1 MTNNQ
6 TLVLIILTFIILIT
20 LVNVIISIIERR
32 KQIAKI
38 NTLWDNKLKLES
50 FIRPNSRFD
59 AQYRAYRDHYNKQSF
74 IDDKTWSDLNM
85 DTLFHKI
92 NFNFTAIGE
101 MRLYATLRGM
111 FKVNQTSLINMFKD
125 NKVFRLNVSYILSK
139 IGKNVYPLFP
149 DQMLPSKRNILL
161 MFCPLLPFIGF
172 AFIFLIPSNGILI
185 CLTFMIL
192 NAILSFKLKKSYD
205 QDLKSI
211 FYTANVIK
219 QSQALSKIESTP
231 AISVD
236 FTHFKASRR
245 FSGLLARVESQDM
258 VSSIIMFIKLVFM
271 IDYVLFHLI
280 QRSYFKYQ
288 EEVMACYDYI
298 SILDNHYS
306 IAMYQHTLTHYCY
319 PKINNNI
326 NGLQTKSIIHPL
338 LDEENAIANTID
350 ISNHILLTGSNASGK
365 STFMKAV
372 ALNLI
377 LAQSI
382 QTATAHSFIY
392 QPGYVMTS
400 MANAD
405 DVLSGDSYFMSELKS
420 IRRLFNTYQ
429 CNKIYCFIDEIFKGT
444 NTTERIAASE
454 SVLSFLDNQKAYHVI
469 AATHDVELSILLENT
484 YNNYHFNESI
494 QENSIFF
501 DYKIKPGKAN
511 TRNAIELLRITQ
523 FPIDIYP
530 ACSTKYS
537 KPLELISLIFIKK
550 LSAYLKVVT
559 LR

>member
-50 FIRPNSRFD
+50 FIRPNSRFN
-59 AQYRAYRDHYNKQSF
+59 AQYHAYRDHYNEQSF
-74 IDDKTWSDLNM
+74 IDDKTWLDLNM

-172 AFIFLIPSNGILI
+172 AFIFLIPSKGILI

-205 QDLKSI
+205 QDLKSV

-288 EEVMACYDYI
+288 EEVMACYDHI
-298 SILDNHYS
+298 SLLDNHYS

-326 NGLQTKSIIHPL
+326 NGLQMKSIIHPL

-454 SVLSFLDNQKAYHVI
+454 SVLSYLDNQKAYQVI

-523 FPIDIYP
+523 FPIDIYQR
-530 ACSTKYS
+530 AQQNIRN
-537 KPLELISLIFIKK
+537 L
-550 LSAYLKVVT
+550 
-559 LR
+559 

>member
-59 AQYRAYRDHYNKQSF
+59 AQYRTYRDHYNKQSF

-139 IGKNVYPLFP
+139 IGKNVYPFFP

-172 AFIFLIPSNGILI
+172 AFIFLIPSKGILI

-205 QDLKSI
+205 QDLKSV

-298 SILDNHYS
+298 SLLDNHYS

-326 NGLQTKSIIHPL
+326 NGLQMKSIIHPL

-454 SVLSFLDNQKAYHVI
+454 SVLSYLDNQKAYQVI

-523 FPIDIYP
+523 FPIDIYQR
-530 ACSTKYS
+530 AQQNIRN
-537 KPLELISLIFIKK
+537 L
-550 LSAYLKVVT
+550 
-559 LR
+559 

>member
-59 AQYRAYRDHYNKQSF
+59 AQYHAYRDHYNEQSF
-74 IDDKTWSDLNM
+74 IDDKTWLDLNM

-111 FKVNQTSLINMFKD
+111 FKVNQTSLINMFKE

-149 DQMLPSKRNILL
+149 DQMLPTKRNILL
-161 MFCPLLPFIGF
+161 MFCPLLPFIGV
-172 AFIFLIPSNGILI
+172 AFIFLIPSKGILI

-258 VSSIIMFIKLVFM
+258 ASSIIMFIKLVFM

-319 PKINNNI
+319 PKINHNI
-326 NGLQTKSIIHPL
+326 NGLQMKSIIHPL

-420 IRRLFNTYQ
+420 IRRLFNTHQ

-454 SVLSFLDNQKAYHVI
+454 SVLSYLDNQKAYQVI
-469 AATHDVELSILLENT
+469 AATHDVELSTLLENT

-523 FPIDIYP
+523 FPIDIYQR
-530 ACSTKYS
+530 AQQNIRN
-537 KPLELISLIFIKK
+537 L
-550 LSAYLKVVT
+550 
-559 LR
+559 

>member
-59 AQYRAYRDHYNKQSF
+59 AQYHAYRDHYNEQSF

-111 FKVNQTSLINMFKD
+111 FKVNQTSLINMFKE

-149 DQMLPSKRNILL
+149 DQMLPTKRNILL

-172 AFIFLIPSNGILI
+172 AFIFLIPSKGILI

-258 VSSIIMFIKLVFM
+258 ASSIIMFIKLVFM
-271 IDYVLFHLI
+271 IDYFLFHLI

-319 PKINNNI
+319 PKINHNI
-326 NGLQTKSIIHPL
+326 NGLQMKSIIHPL

-420 IRRLFNTYQ
+420 IRRLFNTHQ

-454 SVLSFLDNQKAYHVI
+454 SVLSYLDNQKAYQVI
-469 AATHDVELSILLENT
+469 AATHDVELSTLLENT

-523 FPIDIYP
+523 FPIDIYQR
-530 ACSTKYS
+530 AQQNIRN
-537 KPLELISLIFIKK
+537 L
-550 LSAYLKVVT
+550 
-559 LR
+559 

>member
-59 AQYRAYRDHYNKQSF
+59 AQYHAYRDHYNEQSF

-111 FKVNQTSLINMFKD
+111 FKVNQTSLINKFKD

-149 DQMLPSKRNILL
+149 DQMLPTKRNILL
-161 MFCPLLPFIGF
+161 MFCPLLPFIGV
-172 AFIFLIPSNGILI
+172 AFIFLIPSKGILI

-245 FSGLLARVESQDM
+245 FSGLLVRVESQDM
-258 VSSIIMFIKLVFM
+258 ASSIIMFIKLVFM
-271 IDYVLFHLI
+271 IDYFLFHLI

-319 PKINNNI
+319 PKINHNI
-326 NGLQTKSIIHPL
+326 NGLQMKSIIHPL

-420 IRRLFNTYQ
+420 IRRLFNTHQ

-454 SVLSFLDNQKAYHVI
+454 SVLSYLDNQKAYQVI
-469 AATHDVELSILLENT
+469 AATHDVELSTLLENT
-484 YNNYHFNESI
+484 YNNYHINESI

-523 FPIDIYP
+523 FPIDIYQR
-530 ACSTKYS
+530 AQQNIRN
-537 KPLELISLIFIKK
+537 L
-550 LSAYLKVVT
+550 
-559 LR
+559 

>member
-38 NTLWDNKLKLES
+38 NTLWENKLKLES

-59 AQYRAYRDHYNKQSF
+59 AQYHAYRDHYNEQSF

-111 FKVNQTSLINMFKD
+111 FKVNQTSLINMFKE

-149 DQMLPSKRNILL
+149 DQMLPTKRNILL

-172 AFIFLIPSNGILI
+172 AFIFLIPSKGILI

-205 QDLKSI
+205 QDLKSV

-288 EEVMACYDYI
+288 EEVMTCYDYI

-319 PKINNNI
+319 PKINHNI
-326 NGLQTKSIIHPL
+326 NGLQMKSIIHPL

-420 IRRLFNTYQ
+420 IRRLFNTHQ

-454 SVLSFLDNQKAYHVI
+454 SVLSYLDNQKAYQVI
-469 AATHDVELSILLENT
+469 AATHDVELSTLLENT

-523 FPIDIYP
+523 FPIDIYQR
-530 ACSTKYS
+530 AQQNIRN
-537 KPLELISLIFIKK
+537 L
-550 LSAYLKVVT
+550 
-559 LR
+559 

>member
-59 AQYRAYRDHYNKQSF
+59 AQYRTYRDHYNKQSF

-111 FKVNQTSLINMFKD
+111 FKVNQTSLINIFKD

-172 AFIFLIPSNGILI
+172 AFIFLIPSKGILI

-205 QDLKSI
+205 QDLKSV

-288 EEVMACYDYI
+288 EEVMSCYDYI
-298 SILDNHYS
+298 SLLDNHYS

-326 NGLQTKSIIHPL
+326 NGLQMKSIIHPL

-454 SVLSFLDNQKAYHVI
+454 SVLSYLDNQKAYQVI

-523 FPIDIYP
+523 FPIDIYQR
-530 ACSTKYS
+530 AQQNIRN
-537 KPLELISLIFIKK
+537 L
-550 LSAYLKVVT
+550 
-559 LR
+559 

>member
-38 NTLWDNKLKLES
+38 NTLWENKLKLES

-59 AQYRAYRDHYNKQSF
+59 AQYHAYRDHYNEQSF

-111 FKVNQTSLINMFKD
+111 FKVNQTSLINMFKE

-149 DQMLPSKRNILL
+149 DQILPTKRNILL

-172 AFIFLIPSNGILI
+172 AFIFLIPSKGILI

-258 VSSIIMFIKLVFM
+258 ASSIIMFIKLVFM

-319 PKINNNI
+319 PKINHNI
-326 NGLQTKSIIHPL
+326 NGLQMKSIIHPL

-420 IRRLFNTYQ
+420 IRRLFNTHQ

-454 SVLSFLDNQKAYHVI
+454 SVLSYLDNQKAYQVI
-469 AATHDVELSILLENT
+469 AATHDVELSTLLENT

-523 FPIDIYP
+523 FPIDIYQRAQQNIRNP
-530 ACSTKYS
+530 
-537 KPLELISLIFIKK
+537 
-550 LSAYLKVVT
+550 
-559 LR
+559 

>member
-20 LVNVIISIIERR
+20 LVNVIISVIERR

-59 AQYRAYRDHYNKQSF
+59 AQYHAYRDHYNEQSF

-149 DQMLPSKRNILL
+149 DQMLPTKRNILL

-172 AFIFLIPSNGILI
+172 AFIFLIPSKGILI

-258 VSSIIMFIKLVFM
+258 ASSIIMFIKLVFM

-288 EEVMACYDYI
+288 EEVMTCYDYI

-306 IAMYQHTLTHYCY
+306 IAMYQHTLTHYCN
-319 PKINNNI
+319 PKINHNM
-326 NGLQTKSIIHPL
+326 NGLQMKSIIHPL

-420 IRRLFNTYQ
+420 IRRLFNTHQ

-454 SVLSFLDNQKAYHVI
+454 SVLSYLDNQKAYQVI
-469 AATHDVELSILLENT
+469 AATHDVELSTLLENT

-523 FPIDIYP
+523 FPIDIYQR
-530 ACSTKYS
+530 AQQNIRN
-537 KPLELISLIFIKK
+537 L
-550 LSAYLKVVT
+550 
-559 LR
+559 

>member
-59 AQYRAYRDHYNKQSF
+59 AQYHAYRDHYNEQSF

-111 FKVNQTSLINMFKD
+111 FKVNQTSLINMFKE

-149 DQMLPSKRNILL
+149 DQMLPTKRNILL

-172 AFIFLIPSNGILI
+172 AFIFLIPSKGILI

-258 VSSIIMFIKLVFM
+258 ASSIIMFIKLVFM

-288 EEVMACYDYI
+288 EEVMTCYDYI

-319 PKINNNI
+319 PKINHNI
-326 NGLQTKSIIHPL
+326 NGLQMKSIIHPL

-365 STFMKAV
+365 STFKKAV

-420 IRRLFNTYQ
+420 IRRLFNTHQ

-454 SVLSFLDNQKAYHVI
+454 SVLSYLDNQKAYQVI
-469 AATHDVELSILLENT
+469 AATHDVELSTLLENT

-523 FPIDIYP
+523 FPIDIYQR
-530 ACSTKYS
+530 AQQNIRN
-537 KPLELISLIFIKK
+537 L
-550 LSAYLKVVT
+550 
-559 LR
+559 

>member
-38 NTLWDNKLKLES
+38 NTLWENKLKLES

-59 AQYRAYRDHYNKQSF
+59 AQYHAYRDHYNEQSF

-111 FKVNQTSLINMFKD
+111 FKVNQTSLINMFKE

-149 DQMLPSKRNILL
+149 DQMLPTKRNILL

-172 AFIFLIPSNGILI
+172 AFIFLIPSKGILI

-258 VSSIIMFIKLVFM
+258 ASSIIMFIKLVFM

-288 EEVMACYDYI
+288 EEVMTCYDYI

-319 PKINNNI
+319 PKINHNI
-326 NGLQTKSIIHPL
+326 NGLQMKSIIHPL
-338 LDEENAIANTID
+338 LDEENAIANTIY

-420 IRRLFNTYQ
+420 IRRLFNTHQ

-454 SVLSFLDNQKAYHVI
+454 SVLSYLDNQKAYQVI
-469 AATHDVELSILLENT
+469 AATHDVELSTLLENT

-523 FPIDIYP
+523 FPIDIYQR
-530 ACSTKYS
+530 AQQNIRN
-537 KPLELISLIFIKK
+537 L
-550 LSAYLKVVT
+550 
-559 LR
+559 

>member
-59 AQYRAYRDHYNKQSF
+59 AQYHAYRDHYNEQSF

-111 FKVNQTSLINMFKD
+111 FKVNQTSLINKFKD

-149 DQMLPSKRNILL
+149 NQMLPTKRNILL

-172 AFIFLIPSNGILI
+172 AFIFLIPSKGILT

-258 VSSIIMFIKLVFM
+258 ASSIIMFIKLVFM

-298 SILDNHYS
+298 NILDNHYS
-306 IAMYQHTLTHYCY
+306 IAMYQHTLTHYCN
-319 PKINNNI
+319 PKINHNM
-326 NGLQTKSIIHPL
+326 NGLQMKSIIHPL

-420 IRRLFNTYQ
+420 IRRLFNTHQ

-454 SVLSFLDNQKAYHVI
+454 SVLSYLDNQKAYQVL
-469 AATHDVELSILLENT
+469 AATHDVELSTLLENT

-523 FPIDIYP
+523 FPIDIYQR
-530 ACSTKYS
+530 AQQNIRN
-537 KPLELISLIFIKK
+537 L
-550 LSAYLKVVT
+550 
-559 LR
+559 

>member
-59 AQYRAYRDHYNKQSF
+59 AQYRTYRDHYNKQSF

-149 DQMLPSKRNILL
+149 DQMLPTKRNILL

-172 AFIFLIPSNGILI
+172 AFIFLIPSKGILI

-205 QDLKSI
+205 QDLKSV

-258 VSSIIMFIKLVFM
+258 ASSIIMFIKLVFM

-288 EEVMACYDYI
+288 EEVMTCYDYI

-319 PKINNNI
+319 PKINHNI
-326 NGLQTKSIIHPL
+326 NGLQMKSIIHPL

-420 IRRLFNTYQ
+420 IRRLFNTHQ

-454 SVLSFLDNQKAYHVI
+454 SVLSYLDNQKAYQVI
-469 AATHDVELSILLENT
+469 AATHDVELSTLLENT

-523 FPIDIYP
+523 FPIDIYQR
-530 ACSTKYS
+530 AQQNIRN
-537 KPLELISLIFIKK
+537 L
-550 LSAYLKVVT
+550 
-559 LR
+559 

>member
-59 AQYRAYRDHYNKQSF
+59 AQYHAYRDHYNEQSF

-111 FKVNQTSLINMFKD
+111 FKVNQTSLINMFKE

-149 DQMLPSKRNILL
+149 DQMLPTKRNILL

-172 AFIFLIPSNGILI
+172 AFIFLIPSKGILI

-258 VSSIIMFIKLVFM
+258 ASSIIMFIKLVFM

-288 EEVMACYDYI
+288 EEVMSCYDYI
-298 SILDNHYS
+298 SLLDNHYS

-319 PKINNNI
+319 PKINHNI
-326 NGLQTKSIIHPL
+326 NGLQMKSIIHPL

-420 IRRLFNTYQ
+420 IRRLFNTHQ

-454 SVLSFLDNQKAYHVI
+454 SVLSYLDNQKAYQVI
-469 AATHDVELSILLENT
+469 AATHDVELSTLLENT

-523 FPIDIYP
+523 FPIDIYQR
-530 ACSTKYS
+530 AQQNIRN
-537 KPLELISLIFIKK
+537 L
-550 LSAYLKVVT
+550 
-559 LR
+559 

>member
-59 AQYRAYRDHYNKQSF
+59 AQYHAYRDHYNEQSF

-111 FKVNQTSLINMFKD
+111 FKVNQTSLINMFKE

-149 DQMLPSKRNILL
+149 DQMLPTKRNILL

-172 AFIFLIPSNGILI
+172 AFIFLIPSKGILI

-236 FTHFKASRR
+236 FTHFKTSRR

-258 VSSIIMFIKLVFM
+258 ASSIIMFIKLVFM

-288 EEVMACYDYI
+288 EEVMTCYDYI

-319 PKINNNI
+319 PKINHNI
-326 NGLQTKSIIHPL
+326 NGLQMKSIIHPL

-420 IRRLFNTYQ
+420 IRRLFNTHQ

-454 SVLSFLDNQKAYHVI
+454 SVLSYLDNQKAYQVI
-469 AATHDVELSILLENT
+469 AATHDVELSTLLENT

-523 FPIDIYP
+523 FPIDIYQR
-530 ACSTKYS
+530 AQQNIRN
-537 KPLELISLIFIKK
+537 L
-550 LSAYLKVVT
+550 
-559 LR
+559 

>member
-59 AQYRAYRDHYNKQSF
+59 AQYRTYRDHYNKQSF

-149 DQMLPSKRNILL
+149 NQMLPSKRNILL

-172 AFIFLIPSNGILI
+172 AFIFLIPSKGILI

-205 QDLKSI
+205 QDLKSV

-280 QRSYFKYQ
+280 QRNYFKYQ

-326 NGLQTKSIIHPL
+326 NGLQMKSIIHPL
-338 LDEENAIANTID
+338 LDEENAIANTIE

-454 SVLSFLDNQKAYHVI
+454 SVLSYLDNQKAYQVI

-523 FPIDIYP
+523 FPIDIYQR
-530 ACSTKYS
+530 AQQNIRN
-537 KPLELISLIFIKK
+537 L
-550 LSAYLKVVT
+550 
-559 LR
+559 

>member
-38 NTLWDNKLKLES
+38 NTLWDNKIKLES

-59 AQYRAYRDHYNKQSF
+59 AQYHAYRDHYNEQSF

-111 FKVNQTSLINMFKD
+111 FKVNQTSLINMFKE

-149 DQMLPSKRNILL
+149 DQILPTKRNILL

-172 AFIFLIPSNGILI
+172 AFIFLIPSKGILI

-258 VSSIIMFIKLVFM
+258 ASSIIMFIKLVFM

-288 EEVMACYDYI
+288 EEVMTCYDYI

-319 PKINNNI
+319 PKINHNI
-326 NGLQTKSIIHPL
+326 NGLQMKSIIHPL

-420 IRRLFNTYQ
+420 IRRLFNTHQ

-454 SVLSFLDNQKAYHVI
+454 SVLSYLDNQKAYQVI
-469 AATHDVELSILLENT
+469 AATHDVELSTLLENT

-523 FPIDIYP
+523 FPIDIYQR
-530 ACSTKYS
+530 AQQNIRN
-537 KPLELISLIFIKK
+537 L
-550 LSAYLKVVT
+550 
-559 LR
+559 

>member
-59 AQYRAYRDHYNKQSF
+59 AQYHAYRDHYNEQSF

-111 FKVNQTSLINMFKD
+111 FKVNQTSLINMFKE

-149 DQMLPSKRNILL
+149 DQMLPTKRNILL

-172 AFIFLIPSNGILI
+172 AFIFLIPSKGILI

-258 VSSIIMFIKLVFM
+258 ASSIIMFIKLVFM

-288 EEVMACYDYI
+288 EEVMTCYDYI

-319 PKINNNI
+319 PKINHNI
-326 NGLQTKSIIHPL
+326 NGLQMKSIIHPL

-405 DVLSGDSYFMSELKS
+405 DVLSGDSYFLSELKS
-420 IRRLFNTYQ
+420 IRRLFNTHQ

-454 SVLSFLDNQKAYHVI
+454 SVLSYLDNQKAYQVI
-469 AATHDVELSILLENT
+469 AATHDVELSTLLENT

-523 FPIDIYP
+523 FPIDIYQR
-530 ACSTKYS
+530 AQQNIRN
-537 KPLELISLIFIKK
+537 L
-550 LSAYLKVVT
+550 
-559 LR
+559 

>member
-59 AQYRAYRDHYNKQSF
+59 AQYHAYRDHYNEQSF

-111 FKVNQTSLINMFKD
+111 FKVNQTSLINMFKE

-149 DQMLPSKRNILL
+149 DQMLPTKRNILL

-172 AFIFLIPSNGILI
+172 AFIFLIPSKGILI

-258 VSSIIMFIKLVFM
+258 ASSIIMFIKLVFM

-319 PKINNNI
+319 PKINHNI
-326 NGLQTKSIIHPL
+326 NGLQMKSIIHPL

-420 IRRLFNTYQ
+420 IRRLFNTHQ

-454 SVLSFLDNQKAYHVI
+454 SVLSYLDNQKAYQVI
-469 AATHDVELSILLENT
+469 AATHDVELSTLLENT

-523 FPIDIYP
+523 FPIDIYQRAQQNIRNP
-530 ACSTKYS
+530 
-537 KPLELISLIFIKK
+537 
-550 LSAYLKVVT
+550 
-559 LR
+559 

>member
-59 AQYRAYRDHYNKQSF
+59 AQYHAYRDHYNEQSF

-111 FKVNQTSLINMFKD
+111 FKVNQTSLINMFKE

-149 DQMLPSKRNILL
+149 DQMLPTKRNILL

-172 AFIFLIPSNGILI
+172 AFIFLIPSKGILI

-288 EEVMACYDYI
+288 EEVMTCYDYI

-420 IRRLFNTYQ
+420 IRRLFNTHQ

-454 SVLSFLDNQKAYHVI
+454 SVLSYLDNQKAYQVI
-469 AATHDVELSILLENT
+469 AATHDVELSTLLENT

-523 FPIDIYP
+523 FPIDIYQR
-530 ACSTKYS
+530 AQQNIRN
-537 KPLELISLIFIKK
+537 L
-550 LSAYLKVVT
+550 
-559 LR
+559 

>member
-38 NTLWDNKLKLES
+38 NTLWENKLKLES

-59 AQYRAYRDHYNKQSF
+59 AQYHAYRDHYNEQSF

-111 FKVNQTSLINMFKD
+111 FKVNQTSLINMFKE

-139 IGKNVYPLFP
+139 VGKNVYPLFP
-149 DQMLPSKRNILL
+149 DQMLPTKRNILL

-172 AFIFLIPSNGILI
+172 AFIFLIPSKGILI

-245 FSGLLARVESQDM
+245 FSGLLVRVESQDM
-258 VSSIIMFIKLVFM
+258 ASSIIMFIKLVFM

-288 EEVMACYDYI
+288 EEVMTCYDYI

-319 PKINNNI
+319 PKINHNI
-326 NGLQTKSIIHPL
+326 NGLQMKSIIHPL

-420 IRRLFNTYQ
+420 IRRLFNTHQ

-454 SVLSFLDNQKAYHVI
+454 SVLSYLDNQKAYQVI
-469 AATHDVELSILLENT
+469 AATHDVELSTLLENT

-523 FPIDIYP
+523 FPIDIYQR
-530 ACSTKYS
+530 AQQNIRN
-537 KPLELISLIFIKK
+537 L
-550 LSAYLKVVT
+550 
-559 LR
+559 

>member
-59 AQYRAYRDHYNKQSF
+59 AQYRTYRDHYNKQSF

-172 AFIFLIPSNGILI
+172 AFIFLIPSKGILI

-205 QDLKSI
+205 QDLKSV

-231 AISVD
+231 ALSVD

-326 NGLQTKSIIHPL
+326 NGLQMKSIIHPL

-377 LAQSI
+377 LAQSL

-420 IRRLFNTYQ
+420 IRRFFNTYQ

-444 NTTERIAASE
+444 NTTERIVASE
-454 SVLSFLDNQKAYHVI
+454 SVLSYLDNQKAYHVI

-523 FPIDIYP
+523 FPIDIYQR
-530 ACSTKYS
+530 AQQNIRN
-537 KPLELISLIFIKK
+537 L
-550 LSAYLKVVT
+550 
-559 LR
+559 

>member
-59 AQYRAYRDHYNKQSF
+59 AQYHAYRDHYNEQSF

-111 FKVNQTSLINMFKD
+111 FKVNQTSLINMFKE

-149 DQMLPSKRNILL
+149 DQILPTKRNILL

-172 AFIFLIPSNGILI
+172 AFIFLIPSKGILI

-258 VSSIIMFIKLVFM
+258 ASSIIMFIKLVFM

-288 EEVMACYDYI
+288 EEVMTCYDYI

-319 PKINNNI
+319 PKINHNI
-326 NGLQTKSIIHPL
+326 NGLQMKSIIHPL

-420 IRRLFNTYQ
+420 IRRLFNTHQ

-454 SVLSFLDNQKAYHVI
+454 SVLSYLDNQKAYQVI
-469 AATHDVELSILLENT
+469 AATHDVELSTLLENT

-523 FPIDIYP
+523 FPIDIYQR
-530 ACSTKYS
+530 AQQNIRN
-537 KPLELISLIFIKK
+537 L
-550 LSAYLKVVT
+550 
-559 LR
+559 

>member
-59 AQYRAYRDHYNKQSF
+59 AQYHAYRDHYNEQSF

-111 FKVNQTSLINMFKD
+111 FKVNQTSLINKFKD

-149 DQMLPSKRNILL
+149 DQMLPTKRNILL

-172 AFIFLIPSNGILI
+172 AFIFFIPSKGILI

-258 VSSIIMFIKLVFM
+258 ASSIIMFIKLVFM

-288 EEVMACYDYI
+288 EEVMTCYDYI

-319 PKINNNI
+319 PKINHNI
-326 NGLQTKSIIHPL
+326 NGLQMKSIIHPL

-405 DVLSGDSYFMSELKS
+405 DVLSGDSYFLSELKS
-420 IRRLFNTYQ
+420 IRRLFNTHQ

-454 SVLSFLDNQKAYHVI
+454 SVLSYLDNQKAYQVI
-469 AATHDVELSILLENT
+469 AATHDVELSTLLENT

-523 FPIDIYP
+523 FPIDIYQR
-530 ACSTKYS
+530 AQQNIRN
-537 KPLELISLIFIKK
+537 L
-550 LSAYLKVVT
+550 
-559 LR
+559 

>member
-6 TLVLIILTFIILIT
+6 SLVLIILTFIILIT

-59 AQYRAYRDHYNKQSF
+59 AQYHAYRDYYNEQSF

-149 DQMLPSKRNILL
+149 DQMLPTKRNILL

-172 AFIFLIPSNGILI
+172 AFIFLIPSKGILI

-258 VSSIIMFIKLVFM
+258 ASSIIMFIKLVFM

-306 IAMYQHTLTHYCY
+306 IAMYQHTLTHYCN
-319 PKINNNI
+319 PKINHNM
-326 NGLQTKSIIHPL
+326 NGLQMKSIIHPL

-405 DVLSGDSYFMSELKS
+405 DVLSGDSYFMSELNS
-420 IRRLFNTYQ
+420 IRRLFNTHQ

-454 SVLSFLDNQKAYHVI
+454 SVLSYLDNQKAYQVI
-469 AATHDVELSILLENT
+469 AATHDVELSTLLENT

-523 FPIDIYP
+523 FPIDIYQR
-530 ACSTKYS
+530 AQQNIRN
-537 KPLELISLIFIKK
+537 L
-550 LSAYLKVVT
+550 
-559 LR
+559 

>member
-59 AQYRAYRDHYNKQSF
+59 AQYHAYRDHYNEQSF

-111 FKVNQTSLINMFKD
+111 FKVNQTSLINMFKE

-149 DQMLPSKRNILL
+149 DQMLPTKRNILL

-172 AFIFLIPSNGILI
+172 AFIFLIPSKGILI

-258 VSSIIMFIKLVFM
+258 ASSIIMFIKLVFM

-288 EEVMACYDYI
+288 EEVMTCYDYI

-319 PKINNNI
+319 PKINHNI
-326 NGLQTKSIIHPL
+326 NGLQMKSIIHPL

-350 ISNHILLTGSNASGK
+350 ISNHILLTGPNASGK

-420 IRRLFNTYQ
+420 IRRLFNTHQ

-454 SVLSFLDNQKAYHVI
+454 SVLSYLDNQKAYQVI
-469 AATHDVELSILLENT
+469 AATHDVELSTLLENT

-523 FPIDIYP
+523 FPIDIYQR
-530 ACSTKYS
+530 AQQNIRN
-537 KPLELISLIFIKK
+537 L
-550 LSAYLKVVT
+550 
-559 LR
+559 

>member
-38 NTLWDNKLKLES
+38 NTLWENKLKLES

-59 AQYRAYRDHYNKQSF
+59 AQYHAYRDHYNEQSF

-111 FKVNQTSLINMFKD
+111 FKVNQTSLINMFKE

-149 DQMLPSKRNILL
+149 DQMLPTKRNILL

-172 AFIFLIPSNGILI
+172 AFIFLIPSKGILI

-245 FSGLLARVESQDM
+245 FSGLLVRVESQDM
-258 VSSIIMFIKLVFM
+258 ASSIIMFIKLVFM
-271 IDYVLFHLI
+271 IDYFLFHLI

-319 PKINNNI
+319 PKINHNI
-326 NGLQTKSIIHPL
+326 NGLQMKSIIHPL

-420 IRRLFNTYQ
+420 IRRLFNTHQ
-429 CNKIYCFIDEIFKGT
+429 CNKIYCFIDEIFKRT

-454 SVLSFLDNQKAYHVI
+454 SVLSYLDNQKAYQVI
-469 AATHDVELSILLENT
+469 AATHDVELSTLLENT

-523 FPIDIYP
+523 FPIDIYQR
-530 ACSTKYS
+530 AQQNIRN
-537 KPLELISLIFIKK
+537 L
-550 LSAYLKVVT
+550 
-559 LR
+559 

>member
-59 AQYRAYRDHYNKQSF
+59 AQYHAYRDHYNEQSF

-111 FKVNQTSLINMFKD
+111 FKVNQTSLINKFKD

-149 DQMLPSKRNILL
+149 DQMLPTKRNILL

-172 AFIFLIPSNGILI
+172 AFIFLIPSKGILI

-258 VSSIIMFIKLVFM
+258 ASSIIMFIKLVFM

-288 EEVMACYDYI
+288 EEVMTCYDYI

-319 PKINNNI
+319 PKINHNI
-326 NGLQTKSIIHPL
+326 NGLQMKSIIHPL

-420 IRRLFNTYQ
+420 IRRLFNTHQ

-454 SVLSFLDNQKAYHVI
+454 SVLSYLDNQKAYQVI
-469 AATHDVELSILLENT
+469 AATHDVELSTLLENT

-523 FPIDIYP
+523 FPIDIYQR
-530 ACSTKYS
+530 AQQNIRN
-537 KPLELISLIFIKK
+537 L
-550 LSAYLKVVT
+550 
-559 LR
+559 

>member
-59 AQYRAYRDHYNKQSF
+59 AQYRTYRDHYNKQSF

-298 SILDNHYS
+298 SLLDNHYS

-326 NGLQTKSIIHPL
+326 NGLQMKSIIHPL

-523 FPIDIYP
+523 FPIDIYQR
-530 ACSTKYS
+530 AQQNIRN
-537 KPLELISLIFIKK
+537 L
-550 LSAYLKVVT
+550 
-559 LR
+559 

>member
-20 LVNVIISIIERR
+20 LVNVIISVIERR

-59 AQYRAYRDHYNKQSF
+59 AQYHAYRDHYNEQSF

-111 FKVNQTSLINMFKD
+111 FKVNQTSLINKFKD

-149 DQMLPSKRNILL
+149 NQMLPTKRNILL

-172 AFIFLIPSNGILI
+172 AFIFLIPSKGILI

-258 VSSIIMFIKLVFM
+258 ASSIIMFIKLVFM

-306 IAMYQHTLTHYCY
+306 IAMYQHTLTHYCN
-319 PKINNNI
+319 PKINHNM
-326 NGLQTKSIIHPL
+326 NGLQMKSIIHPL

-420 IRRLFNTYQ
+420 IRRLFNTHQ

-454 SVLSFLDNQKAYHVI
+454 SVLSYLDNQKAYQVL
-469 AATHDVELSILLENT
+469 AATHDVELSTLLENT

-523 FPIDIYP
+523 FPIDIYQR
-530 ACSTKYS
+530 AQQNIRN
-537 KPLELISLIFIKK
+537 L
-550 LSAYLKVVT
+550 
-559 LR
+559 

>member
-38 NTLWDNKLKLES
+38 NTLWENKLKLES

-59 AQYRAYRDHYNKQSF
+59 AQYHAYRDHYNEQSF

-111 FKVNQTSLINMFKD
+111 FKVNQTSLINMFKE

-149 DQMLPSKRNILL
+149 NQMLPTKRNILL

-172 AFIFLIPSNGILI
+172 AFIFLIPSKGILI

-258 VSSIIMFIKLVFM
+258 ASSIIMFIKLVFM

-288 EEVMACYDYI
+288 EEVMTCYDYI

-319 PKINNNI
+319 PKINHNI
-326 NGLQTKSIIHPL
+326 NGLQMKSIIHPL

-420 IRRLFNTYQ
+420 IRRLFNTHQ

-454 SVLSFLDNQKAYHVI
+454 SVLSYLDNQKAYQVI
-469 AATHDVELSILLENT
+469 AATHDVELSTLLENT

-523 FPIDIYP
+523 FPIDIYQR
-530 ACSTKYS
+530 AQQNIRN
-537 KPLELISLIFIKK
+537 L
-550 LSAYLKVVT
+550 
-559 LR
+559 

>member
-172 AFIFLIPSNGILI
+172 AFIFLIPSKGILI

-205 QDLKSI
+205 QDLKSV

-326 NGLQTKSIIHPL
+326 NGLQMKSIIHPL

-523 FPIDIYP
+523 FPIDIYQR
-530 ACSTKYS
+530 AQQNIRN
-537 KPLELISLIFIKK
+537 L
-550 LSAYLKVVT
+550 
-559 LR
+559 

>member
-59 AQYRAYRDHYNKQSF
+59 AQYHAYRDHYNEQSF

-111 FKVNQTSLINMFKD
+111 FKVNQTSLINMFKE

-149 DQMLPSKRNILL
+149 DQMLPTKRNILL

-172 AFIFLIPSNGILI
+172 AFIFLIPSKGILI

-245 FSGLLARVESQDM
+245 FSGLLVRVESQDM
-258 VSSIIMFIKLVFM
+258 ASSIIMFIKLVFM

-288 EEVMACYDYI
+288 EEVMTCYDYI

-319 PKINNNI
+319 PKINHNI
-326 NGLQTKSIIHPL
+326 NGLQMKSIIHPL

-420 IRRLFNTYQ
+420 IRRLFNTHQ
-429 CNKIYCFIDEIFKGT
+429 CNKIYCFIDEIFKRT

-454 SVLSFLDNQKAYHVI
+454 SVLSYLDNQKAYQVI
-469 AATHDVELSILLENT
+469 AATHDVELSTLLENT

-523 FPIDIYP
+523 FPIDIYQR
-530 ACSTKYS
+530 AQQNIRN
-537 KPLELISLIFIKK
+537 L
-550 LSAYLKVVT
+550 
-559 LR
+559 

>member
-172 AFIFLIPSNGILI
+172 AFIFLIPSKGILI

-326 NGLQTKSIIHPL
+326 NGLQMKSIIHPL

-454 SVLSFLDNQKAYHVI
+454 SVLSYLDNQKAYQVI

-523 FPIDIYP
+523 FPIDIYQR
-530 ACSTKYS
+530 AQQNIRNLYN
-537 KPLELISLIFIKK
+537 
-550 LSAYLKVVT
+550 
-559 LR
+559 

>member
-1 MTNNQ
+1 MCIRDRFIKKEKGELNFMTNNQ

-59 AQYRAYRDHYNKQSF
+59 AQYHAYRDHYNEQSF

-111 FKVNQTSLINMFKD
+111 FKVNQTSLINKFKD

-149 DQMLPSKRNILL
+149 DQMLPTKRNILL

-172 AFIFLIPSNGILI
+172 AFIFLIPSKGILI

-258 VSSIIMFIKLVFM
+258 ASSIIMFIKLVFM

-306 IAMYQHTLTHYCY
+306 IAMYQHTLTHYCN
-319 PKINNNI
+319 PKINHNM
-326 NGLQTKSIIHPL
+326 NGLQMKSIIHPL

-420 IRRLFNTYQ
+420 IRRLFNTHQ

-454 SVLSFLDNQKAYHVI
+454 SVLSYLDNQKAYQVL
-469 AATHDVELSILLENT
+469 AATHDVELSTLLENT

-523 FPIDIYP
+523 FPIDIYQR
-530 ACSTKYS
+530 AQQNIRN
-537 KPLELISLIFIKK
+537 L
-550 LSAYLKVVT
+550 
-559 LR
+559 

>member
-59 AQYRAYRDHYNKQSF
+59 AQYHAYRDHYNEQSF

-111 FKVNQTSLINMFKD
+111 FKVNQTSLINKFKD

-149 DQMLPSKRNILL
+149 DQMLPTKRNILL

-271 IDYVLFHLI
+271 IDYFLFHLI

-319 PKINNNI
+319 PKINHNI
-326 NGLQTKSIIHPL
+326 NGLQMKSIIHPL

-420 IRRLFNTYQ
+420 IRRLFNTHQ

-454 SVLSFLDNQKAYHVI
+454 SVLSYLDNQKAYQVI
-469 AATHDVELSILLENT
+469 AATHDVELSTLLENT

-523 FPIDIYP
+523 FPIDIYQR
-530 ACSTKYS
+530 AQQNIRN
-537 KPLELISLIFIKK
+537 L
-550 LSAYLKVVT
+550 
-559 LR
+559 

>member
-59 AQYRAYRDHYNKQSF
+59 AQYHAYRDHYNEQSF

-149 DQMLPSKRNILL
+149 DQMLPTKRNILL

-172 AFIFLIPSNGILI
+172 AFIFLIPSKGILI

-258 VSSIIMFIKLVFM
+258 ASSIIMFIKLVFM

-306 IAMYQHTLTHYCY
+306 IAMYQHTLTHYCN
-319 PKINNNI
+319 PKINHNM
-326 NGLQTKSIIHPL
+326 NGLQMKSIIHPL

-420 IRRLFNTYQ
+420 IRRLFNTHQ

-454 SVLSFLDNQKAYHVI
+454 SVLSYLDNQKAYQVL
-469 AATHDVELSILLENT
+469 AATHDVELSTLLENT

-523 FPIDIYP
+523 FPIDIYQR
-530 ACSTKYS
+530 AQQNIRN
-537 KPLELISLIFIKK
+537 L
-550 LSAYLKVVT
+550 
-559 LR
+559 

>member
-59 AQYRAYRDHYNKQSF
+59 AQYHAYRDHYNEQSF

-111 FKVNQTSLINMFKD
+111 FKVNQTSLINKFKD

-149 DQMLPSKRNILL
+149 NQMLPTKRNILL

-172 AFIFLIPSNGILI
+172 AFIFLIPSKGILI

-258 VSSIIMFIKLVFM
+258 ASSIIMFIKLVFM

-306 IAMYQHTLTHYCY
+306 IAMYQHTLTHYCN
-319 PKINNNI
+319 PKINHNM
-326 NGLQTKSIIHPL
+326 NGLQMKSIIHPL

-420 IRRLFNTYQ
+420 IRRLFNTHQ

-454 SVLSFLDNQKAYHVI
+454 SVLSYLDNQKAYQVL
-469 AATHDVELSILLENT
+469 AATHDVELSTLLENT

-501 DYKIKPGKAN
+501 DYKIKPDKAN

-523 FPIDIYP
+523 FPIDIYQR
-530 ACSTKYS
+530 AQQNIRN
-537 KPLELISLIFIKK
+537 L
-550 LSAYLKVVT
+550 
-559 LR
+559 

>member
-1 MTNNQ
+1 MANNQ

-38 NTLWDNKLKLES
+38 NTLWENKLKLES

-59 AQYRAYRDHYNKQSF
+59 AQYHAYRDHYNEQSF

-111 FKVNQTSLINMFKD
+111 FKVNQTSLINMFKE

-149 DQMLPSKRNILL
+149 DQMLPTKRNILL

-172 AFIFLIPSNGILI
+172 AFIFLIPSKGILI

-258 VSSIIMFIKLVFM
+258 ASSIIMFIKLVFM

-288 EEVMACYDYI
+288 EEVMTCYDYI

-319 PKINNNI
+319 PKINHNI
-326 NGLQTKSIIHPL
+326 NGLQMKSIIHPL

-420 IRRLFNTYQ
+420 IRRLFNTHQ

-454 SVLSFLDNQKAYHVI
+454 SVLSYLDNQKAYQVI
-469 AATHDVELSILLENT
+469 AATHDVELSTLLENT

-523 FPIDIYP
+523 FPIDIYQR
-530 ACSTKYS
+530 AQQNIRN
-537 KPLELISLIFIKK
+537 L
-550 LSAYLKVVT
+550 
-559 LR
+559 

>member
-38 NTLWDNKLKLES
+38 NTLWENKLKLES

-59 AQYRAYRDHYNKQSF
+59 AQYHAYRDHYNEQSF

-111 FKVNQTSLINMFKD
+111 FKVNQTSLINMFKE

-149 DQMLPSKRNILL
+149 DQMLPTKRNILL

-172 AFIFLIPSNGILI
+172 AFIFLIPSKGILI

-258 VSSIIMFIKLVFM
+258 ASSIIMFIKLVFM

-288 EEVMACYDYI
+288 EEVMTCYDYI

-319 PKINNNI
+319 PKINHNI
-326 NGLQTKSIIHPL
+326 NGLQMKSIIHPL

-392 QPGYVMTS
+392 QHGYVMTS

-420 IRRLFNTYQ
+420 IRRLFNTHQ

-454 SVLSFLDNQKAYHVI
+454 SVLSYLDNQKAYQVI
-469 AATHDVELSILLENT
+469 AATHDVELSTLLENT

-523 FPIDIYP
+523 FPIDIYQR
-530 ACSTKYS
+530 AQQNIRN
-537 KPLELISLIFIKK
+537 L
-550 LSAYLKVVT
+550 
-559 LR
+559 